1 MLKEIITTDNESGNT
16 EIDVQ
21 IAQRTTLW
29 PTNLYI
35 AVCNLSFDQITMNLN
50 LIHIGTITYSQY
62 KL

>member
-1 MLKEIITTDNESGNT
+1 MQEITTTDNESGNT

-21 IAQRTTLW
+21 IAQRTKLW
-29 PTNLYI
+29 PTNDCI
-35 AVCNLSFDQITMNLN
+35 AVCNLSFDQNTMNLN

>member
-1 MLKEIITTDNESGNT
+1 MLKEITTTDNESGNT

-29 PTNLYI
+29 PTNDYI